1 MVDLLD
7 SSGVVWKIQ
16 LSGSPAT
23 PISIELDGEQMELI
37 GVSSSADSRP
47 NRMIIQD
54 NGVEKVVFCAKVDS
68 KWWLHHDGA
77 VSVFEVVEPGASS
90 SNNNEGELTAPMPG
104 KVLEVLVPEGA
115 KVTEGQP
122 LMVLEAMKMEH
133 RILADFQGTVS
144 AIHYAAGDQVDA
156 GSVLLDLEPEN
167 E

>member
-90 SNNNEGELTAPMPG
+90 SNNNEGELARCETAG
-104 KVLEVLVPEGA
+104 
-115 KVTEGQP
+115 
-122 LMVLEAMKMEH
+122 
-133 RILADFQGTVS
+133 ILGT
-144 AIHYAAGDQVDA
+144 AAGLA
-156 GSVLLDLEPEN
+156 GLLSAQKTINFLMKFNQNSNFLTLINCKSLSFNNIKIDKNPRCNLILSKI
-167 E
+167 